1 MKHTPRPWRIEKG
14 RFSSAWFIHHSGSE
28 VCMIPNYTMSQ
39 EANAHLIAAAPELL
53 EACEEAVKDL
63 EATSNR
69 NGHEKLTV
77 NKLKT
82 AIKNA
87 TKDFPGVWV
96 GIKSQIKALQDEL
109 PFTVFKKRRASRIE
123 IPKHEVR
130 MKYDD
135 KKFGTIAISK
145 GFITKDQLIEGLTKQ
160 VEEDLAEGKH
170 RPIGAILFGLGYLP
184 KTQAIEVLRSMN
196 PR

>member
-1 MKHTPRPWRIEKG
+1 MKHTPKPWHIEKG
-14 RFSSAWFIHHSGSE
+14 QFSSAWFIHHSGSE
-28 VCMIPNYTMSQ
+28 VCMVPSYTMSQ

-53 EACEEAVKDL
+53 QACEEAVKDL
-63 EATSNR
+63 EATSN
-69 NGHEKLTV
+69 GHGDEKLTV
-77 NKLKT
+77 AKLKT
-82 AIKNA
+82 AIKKA
-87 TKDFPGVWV
+87 TTDFPGVWG
-96 GIKSQIKALQDEL
+96 GIKSQIKALQDDL
-109 PFTVFKKRRASRIE
+109 PFTVFKKQRASRIE
-123 IPKHEVR
+123 ISKQEMR

-145 GFITKDQLIEGLTKQ
+145 GFITKDQLIEGLARQ

-184 KTQAIEVLRSMN
+184 KAQAIEVLRSMN

>member
-1 MKHTPRPWRIEKG
+1 MKHTPKPWHIEKG
-14 RFSSAWFIHHSGSE
+14 QFSSAWFIHHSGSE
-28 VCMIPNYTMSQ
+28 VCMIPNYTMAQ

-53 EACEEAVKDL
+53 QACEEAVKDL
-63 EATSNR
+63 ESASN
-69 NGHEKLTV
+69 GQGDEKLTV
-77 NKLKT
+77 AKLKT
-82 AIKNA
+82 AIKKA
-87 TKDFPGVWV
+87 TTDFPSVWG
-96 GIKSQIKALQDEL
+96 GIKSQIKAIQGDL
-109 PFTVFKKRRASRIE
+109 PFTVFKKKRSSRLE
-123 IPKHEVR
+123 IPKQEMR

-184 KTQAIEVLRSMN
+184 KAQAIEVLRSMN
-196 PR
+196 PK